1 MPTIGGP
8 APASDAGR
16 RRSFEPGRATAGR
29 RWRARCLHA
38 ATQMA
43 PIIRH
48 TPPPQAPALPD
59 FRNLGTVLRA
69 LLAVNGAVVLVALAT
84 ASGPRSF
91 VDELVRLTGFVE
103 PHLIAQLALLYA
115 LAPALARQPY
125 RIGAALVFGA
135 TALTAIA
142 VHLLVLR
149 ALPGAADTLLKH
161 LLLALAA
168 TALLLGYFRLRAR
181 ALSPA
186 ITEARLQALQ
196 ARIRPHFL
204 FNSINGVLSLVRQD
218 PRRAEEALHDMAD
231 LFRVLMRDNRELA
244 PLADEVELCRQY
256 LELEKLRLGDRL
268 GVEWNVQHMPGDAL
282 VPPLVLQPL
291 LENAVYHGIEPSSEP
306 GIVSVNIYLS
316 KGEVHAVLRNPYR
329 ASGGSH
335 HSGNKMALDNVRERL
350 ALHFD
355 AEATLESKVL
365 DRAYEVHIRMPYRT
379 ESPLKPAPDGT
390 RVVPAA
396 RARKPDALLRAGAVH
411 G

>member
-1 MPTIGGP
+1 MHAPTPMP
-8 APASDAGR
+8 S
-16 RRSFEPGRATAGR
+16 
-29 RWRARCLHA
+29 
-38 ATQMA
+38 
-43 PIIRH
+43 IIKH
-48 TPPPQAPALPD
+48 TPHVQAPRLPD
-59 FRNLGTVLRA
+59 FRNLGTILRV
-69 LLAVNGAVVLVALAT
+69 LLAVNGAVALVALVL

-91 VDELVRLTGFVE
+91 VDQLVRMTGFVE

-115 LAPALARQPY
+115 LAPLLARQPY
-125 RIGAALVFGA
+125 RIGASLVF
-135 TALTAIA
+135 AITVVTGLA
-142 VHLLVLR
+142 VHLLVLKL
-149 ALPGAADTLLKH
+149 LPGVGDTLLKH
-161 LLLALAA
+161 LLLAIAA
-168 TALLLGYFRLRAR
+168 TALLLAYFQLRAR

-204 FNSINGVLSLVRQD
+204 FNSINGVLSLVRKD

-231 LFRVLMRDNRELA
+231 LFRVLMRDNRDLT

-268 GVEWNVQHMPGDAL
+268 GVDWNVRSMPADAL

-306 GIVSVNIYLS
+306 GIVSVNIFLS

-355 AEATLESKVL
+355 AEASLDSKVL
-365 DRAYEVHIRMPYRT
+365 EHAYEVHIRMPYRT
-379 ESPLKPAPDGT
+379 ESPLKPSADGT
-390 RVVPAA
+390 RAA
-396 RARKPDALLRAGAVH
+396 GAAPRPRKPGGALRVGGAH